1 MSKLGD
7 TLYSAMKDVL
17 IYVMG
22 ELAKESDTDIKF
34 QVPKHTSFV
43 GTIVKNVGIEVIAK
57 NEAYRQYVHSLTV
70 SQGKY
75 PFDVN
80 SEIFQGI
87 YKDTVLRLE
96 ERGFLF
102 EDDPELYYIRH
113 LDKSLSPVDGPL
125 QQGDSMNPIAIT
137 NEDIIPHNTY
147 SSISE
152 KMNDD
157 DSANEDEY
165 GVRFFSK

>member
-1 MSKLGD
+1 
-7 TLYSAMKDVL
+7 MKDVL

-43 GTIVKNVGIEVIAK
+43 GTIIKNVGIEVIAR
-57 NEAYRQYVHSLTV
+57 NETYRQYVHSLTV

-80 SEIFQGI
+80 SDMFQSI
-87 YKDTVLRLE
+87 YRDTVLRLE

-113 LDKSLSPVDGPL
+113 LDKSLSPVDGSL
-125 QQGDSMNPIAIT
+125 QQGNSINPLAIT
-137 NEDIIPHNTY
+137 SEDIIQRNTY
-147 SSISE
+147 PPISE
-152 KMNDD
+152 KLNDD
-157 DSANEDEY
+157 DSANEDDY
-165 GVRFFSK
+165 GVGSFQK